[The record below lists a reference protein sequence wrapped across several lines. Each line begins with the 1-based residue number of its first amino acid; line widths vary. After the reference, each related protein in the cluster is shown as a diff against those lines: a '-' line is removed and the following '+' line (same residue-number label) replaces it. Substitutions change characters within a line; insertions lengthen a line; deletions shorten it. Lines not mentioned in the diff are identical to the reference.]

1 MADTPEKKPDA
12 LWIES
17 VYRPGYKVARSTL
30 KTLGRILNGP
40 AADAAAPPVAEPT
53 APGENAVALTQVPAL
68 NEVGGVAKV
77 ETPDHTTIG
86 VARVGRTSFVGFRLD
101 HEQLAEV
108 EVQFDEANGTLRISG
123 EATPPEPPAA

>member
-1 MADTPEKKPDA
+1 MSDTPEKKPDVP
-12 LWIES
+12 WIES

-40 AADAAAPPVAEPT
+40 AEDTPPPVAEPG
-53 APGENAVALTQVPAL
+53 APGENEVALTQVPQL

-77 ETPDHTTIG
+77 ETADHTTIG

>member
-1 MADTPEKKPDA
+1 MSDTPEKKPDA

-30 KTLGRILNGP
+30 KTLGRILNGAGAEDVASP
-40 AADAAAPPVAEPT
+40 QAEPS